1 MSLAHSF
8 PDDTLLTPELR
19 QMKNNAIPLC
29 AQGRRSPVEHRLK
42 TTYCHCLCWDEQA
55 KTHQLLEM
63 DYAFKVNMLAS
74 HPV

>member
-8 PDDTLLTPELR
+8 PDDTLLTSELR

-42 TTYCHCLCWDEQA
+42 TTYCHYLCWDEQA
-55 KTHQLLEM
+55 KTHQLLEL
-63 DYAFKVNMLAS
+63 DYTFKVSTLAS